1 MIFSV
6 FDDCA
11 KADDGAK
18 DVSATTAVAAQAAAS
33 ILNFGIGR
41 FPSIALGVRQRDLFR
56 GPPQGGP
63 RQLRCRILAGY
74 AVSWSAK
81 RLGRQAPGS
90 RPHSQT
96 RSRMHRSTTDDGCG
110 GRRDT

>member
-11 KADDGAK
+11 KAGDGPK

-41 FPSIALGVRQRDLFR
+41 FPSMALGVRQRDLFR

-63 RQLRCRILAGY
+63 RQLGSRILAGY
-74 AVSWSAK
+74 AASWPPK
-81 RLGRQAPGS
+81 RPAHRAPGS
-90 RPHSQT
+90 RPRSQT
-96 RSRMHRSTTDDGCG
+96 RSRRHRRTTDDG
-110 GRRDT
+110 